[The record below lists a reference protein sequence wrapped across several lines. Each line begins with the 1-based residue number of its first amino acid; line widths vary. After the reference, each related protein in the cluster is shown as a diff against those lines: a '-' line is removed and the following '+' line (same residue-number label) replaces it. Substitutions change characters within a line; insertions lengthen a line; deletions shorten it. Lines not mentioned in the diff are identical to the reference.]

1 METTASANKPLS
13 RESRATRVLILE
25 MIHRSGAS
33 HIASSLSA
41 VEILTA
47 IYDSVDLEKIR
58 NRTDDRDRVIVSKGH
73 AAAALYAVLC
83 RRGLIEKAL
92 LDTYCKNDSLLSG
105 HVSHFVPYVEHSTGA
120 LGHGLSVGV
129 GVAIGLKSRRLTSS
143 RVYVVV
149 GDGEM
154 HEGSNWEALMLAA
167 HHGLNNLCVLI
178 DNNNLGG
185 IGRTD
190 ECCSLREIRRMLEG
204 FGVAVFA
211 ADGHDV
217 AEIRAILER
226 TSRNGAKP
234 VAVICQTVKG
244 KGISFM
250 EGSNVWH
257 YRPPNAEAYQ
267 KALLELQK
275 ES

>member
-1 METTASANKPLS
+1 M
-13 RESRATRVLILE
+13 LILE
-25 MIHRSGAS
+25 MIHRSGSS
-33 HIASSLSA
+33 HIGSSLSA

-47 IYDSVDLEKIR
+47 VYNSVDIEKIR
-58 NRTDDRDRVIVSKGH
+58 KRTDDRDRVIVSKGH

-83 RRGLIEKAL
+83 ERGLLDKSL

-105 HVSHFVPYVEHSTGA
+105 HVSHFVPCVEHSTGA
-120 LGHGLSVGV
+120 LGHGLPVGV
-129 GVAIGLKSRRLTSS
+129 GIAIGLKSKRLSSS
-143 RVYVVV
+143 RVYVIV

-178 DNNNLGG
+178 DNNSMGG

-190 ECCSLREIRRMLEG
+190 ECCSLRELKRMLEG
-204 FGVAVFA
+204 FGLVAFGV
-211 ADGHDV
+211 DGHDV
-217 AEIRAILER
+217 TEIRAILEQ
-226 TSRNGAKP
+226 TSRNVAQP
-234 VAVICQTVKG
+234 VALICQTVKG

-275 ES
+275 EC

>member
-1 METTASANKPLS
+1 METEASRSRPLS
-13 RESRATRVLILE
+13 PESREIRRLILE
-25 MIHRSGAS
+25 MVHRSGAS

-41 VEILTA
+41 VEILLA
-47 IYDSVDLEKIR
+47 VYDSVDLGKIR
-58 NRTDDRDRVIVSKGH
+58 SWTEDRDRVIVSKGH

-83 RRGLIEKAL
+83 RRGLMERSAL
-92 LDTYCKNDSLLSG
+92 NTYSMNDSLLSG

-129 GVAIGLKSRRLTSS
+129 GVAIGLRSKGLTSP

-167 HHGLNNLCVLI
+167 HHKLENLCVLI

-190 ECCSLREIRRMLEG
+190 ECCSLREIKRMLEG
-204 FGVAVFA
+204 FGAAAFA

-217 AEIRAILER
+217 AEIRAILDR
-226 TSRNGAKP
+226 TRSGAGRP

-257 YRPPNAEAYQ
+257 YRPPNAEAFQ
-267 KALLELQK
+267 KALLELQ
-275 ES
+275 EEG